1 MSGTVPSRNP
11 ILGMLGIRMPAPQRR
26 RRLNAQ
32 DLDRRSGPQVR
43 ADERMAQERAEAERL
58 RQEQQDRDRERQN
71 LANAQRA
78 ARDAR
83 RNAATQQQTHQQEL
97 DAQRQRAQQ
106 QQTDLLGR
114 ARGELTRQAQAAKQE
129 IERQKIA
136 RMVAENSAK
145 KDTSRIKLLEQSLVD
160 CEAELQ
166 KVKAEYADCR
176 QALDA
181 AASQIKLFE
190 QSLVECEAELEKVKA
205 KCKEETRKLE
215 IERNN
220 CRSEIAD
227 LKVELRTLEDNLAE
241 CKRESHLKDAE
252 LAALK
257 SQVREL
263 QTQLQQDAKVHEE
276 TAVNAQNYYDREKE
290 KNASL
295 TSKVSNLEKT
305 NKAKNTR
312 IQNLTAKN
320 RNMDADIRLL
330 RSNNVTL
337 NAKIVRRDNAVET
350 HNAQLAGVKE
360 QLARC
365 TDQLARKDAD
375 TTAMQGAF
383 ESEIT
388 RLKVQLR
395 KFERET
401 TGLRVELRKRQVPV
415 APAPVA
421 PPAPE
426 PAAPAPQ
433 APAPL
438 PPAPEPAAPLP
449 APVAPPAPAPAPQAS
464 VDWVELFPPWVFA
477 GRPEFN
483 TDFNNHV
490 FIDTLRV
497 NLVKKLAE
505 MMPVNTQEAKKSKKD
520 FLELFGTKTPNMV
533 VNAQLLAYKVSRYR
547 AKAIELLHAAVDKR
561 IPRYLSD
568 KEKVRWL
575 LTQLDDSISGPLV
588 LAFDRANPLQT
599 PFTFGLKPVLEL
611 RF

>member
-227 LKVELRTLEDNLAE
+227 LK
-241 CKRESHLKDAE
+241 
-252 LAALK
+252 

-320 RNMDADIRLL
+320 KNMDADIRLL

-520 FLELFGTKTPNMV
+520 FLELFGSKTPNMV
-533 VNAQLLAYKVSRYR
+533 VNAQLLDYKVSRYR